1 MNFEQNGRE
10 QNGNLFKGNSLFCIC
25 SIISFKWYRYFLL
38 VRRKYDNL
46 VCYFSGGENVHSEE
60 SLPLIRKLIEKH
72 PQPFSYYEWKYG
84 EAPERTETLS
94 LTDLLADEKAKKGDE
109 AREEDEIDFG
119 DDELDGEI
127 DFGEDIPDTGKPE
140 FDIEV
145 IGDEEELRKGTQA
158 EFANNSFLK

>member
-1 MNFEQNGRE
+1 M
-10 QNGNLFKGNSLFCIC
+10 
-25 SIISFKWYRYFLL
+25 
-38 VRRKYDNL
+38 
-46 VCYFSGGENVHSEE
+46 CYFSGGENVHSEE